1 MTGLDWAILFLFP
14 LGLLVAALYTRP
26 HAGSVSGFLAANRC
40 AGRYLIAVAYGMA
53 QLGVISLVWYWQQN
67 YDVAYTSIWWGLMEG
82 PAMIIIALSG
92 WVIYRYR
99 QTRAMTLA
107 QFFEMRYSRRFR
119 VFAGLVAFVSGVINY
134 GIFPAVAARFFIAL
148 CGLPEA
154 IMFGETAVSTFPLL
168 MGFMLA
174 IALLFVFLGGQV
186 AVIVTDFLQGS
197 FANVVFLV
205 IIGYLLWL
213 FPWSRIETALLAAPE
228 GKSLVDPF
236 DLGREE
242 NFNVWYWVISVIVLF
257 YGMMGWQGESG
268 YRAAALNAHEA
279 KMANIFNGWRFR
291 VLMLITL
298 VLPVAIRVVMTDP
311 AYAAE
316 AELINAYTGAQ
327 PTAALAAEVRTP
339 VAVAQILPAGLLGLF
354 AAALLGAFISTND
367 TYLHSWGS
375 IFIQDVVLPF
385 RKKPLSQKAHLLLLK
400 CSIFGVAI
408 FAFVFS
414 LLYKP
419 NQYIAMFL
427 ALTGAV
433 FVGGA
438 GSAIIGGLY
447 WKRGTT
453 AAAWA
458 AMIAGMTLSGGGII
472 LKQLDATTVHP
483 GPMLVVEHDGVE
495 RRFTLSPDMEEGE
508 WNSLG
513 DSSLAI
519 TANLLEPDEG
529 SSAARAAVE
538 LAWGEDR
545 TSLRNATIDPSS
557 GVSGSDPEGE
567 PYLVRIER
575 ASSLAPLLAPLA
587 YVRNDMTGQVLTFWS
602 IVISILLYV
611 SISLLGWVTGRAPH
625 DMDKLLN
632 RGVHAIEGDQAAIV
646 SKGTWLE
653 RFGFDRN
660 MTGWDRFATAITL
673 LWPFGFT
680 LVFIVILVWREQ
692 FGLDRAWWVGYWHWW
707 TYLAFG
713 VAAAVTVWFTVGGF
727 RDLRRMFDR
736 LRNYV
741 PDEADDGHVASSRD
755 DLRSDIE

>member
-1 MTGLDWAILFLFP
+1 MTFADWGILFLF
-14 LGLLVAALYTRP
+14 LFGLLVAALYTRP

-82 PAMIIIALSG
+82 PAMILIALSG

-107 QFFEMRYSRRFR
+107 QFFEMRYSRSFR
-119 VFAGLVAFVSGVINY
+119 VFAGLVAFVSGIINY
-134 GIFPAVAARFFIAL
+134 GIFPAVAARFFIAM
-148 CGLPEA
+148 CGLPDA
-154 IMFGETAVSTFPLL
+154 IQIGGATVGTFPLL
-168 MGFMLA
+168 MGLMLA

-197 FANVVFLV
+197 FANIVFLAV
-205 IIGYLLWL
+205 IAYLLWV

-228 GKSLVDPF
+228 GRSLVDPF
-236 DLGREE
+236 DLGKEE
-242 NFNVWYWVISVIVLF
+242 NFNVWYWLISIVVLF

-298 VLPVAIRVVMTDP
+298 VLPVAIRVVLTDP
-311 AYAAE
+311 AYAEQA
-316 AELINAYTGAQ
+316 AVIDAYTAAQ

-339 VAVAQILPAGLLGLF
+339 VAVSQILPAGLLGLF
-354 AAALLGAFISTND
+354 AAAMLGAFISTND

-385 RKKPLSQKAHLLLLK
+385 RRKPLSRRAHLLLLK
-400 CSIFGVAI
+400 GSILGVAC

-414 LLYKP
+414 LLYQP

-453 AAAWA
+453 AGAWA
-458 AMIAGMTLSGGGII
+458 AMIAGMTLSGGGIV
-472 LKQLDATTVHP
+472 LKQLPESVVHP
-483 GPMLVVEHDGVE
+483 GAVVVVEHGDDVHRLVVPDEDTDGSFGPVAGGPLSIDTELLDPLEGGSAAAASVRLGWEAEERVLASGTIDRDRALTGTDPDGRPFRITLVE
-495 RRFTLSPDMEEGE
+495 RGP
-508 WNSLG
+508 
-513 DSSLAI
+513 LA
-519 TANLLEPDEG
+519 
-529 SSAARAAVE
+529 
-538 LAWGEDR
+538 
-545 TSLRNATIDPSS
+545 AT
-557 GVSGSDPEGE
+557 
-567 PYLVRIER
+567 
-575 ASSLAPLLAPLA
+575 LLAPLD
-587 YVRNDMTGQVLTFWS
+587 YVRNDLTGQVLTFWS
-602 IVISILLYV
+602 IVISILLYI
-611 SISLLGWVTGRAPH
+611 SISLLAWLRGRPPH
-625 DMDKLLN
+625 DMDRLLN
-632 RGVHAIEGDQAAIV
+632 RGAHAIAGDQAAVV
-646 SKGTWLE
+646 SKGSWLE
-653 RFGFDRN
+653 RIGFDGA

-673 LWPFGFT
+673 LWPFAFT
-680 LVFIVILVWREQ
+680 IVFLVVLVLYNRLELTRE
-692 FGLDRAWWVGYWHWW
+692 WWAGYWHWW

-713 VAAAVTVWFTVGGF
+713 VAAAVTTWFTIGGF
-727 RDLRRMFDR
+727 RDLRRMFRR
-736 LRNYV
+736 LRSHV
-741 PDEADDGHVASSRD
+741 DDEADDGRV
-755 DLRSDIE
+755 E

>member
-1 MTGLDWAILFLFP
+1 MTGLDWGILILFP

-67 YDVAYTSIWWGLMEG
+67 YDVAFTSIFWGLMEG

-107 QFFEMRYSRRFR
+107 QFFEMRYSRKFR
-119 VFAGLVAFVSGVINY
+119 VFAGLVAFGSGIINY

-148 CGLPEA
+148 CGLPDA
-154 IMFGETAVSTFPLL
+154 VMIGETTIGTFPIL
-168 MGFMLA
+168 MGLMLG
-174 IALLFVFLGGQV
+174 IALLFVFIGGQV

-197 FANVVFLV
+197 FANVVFLAV
-205 IIGYLLWL
+205 IAYILWI
-213 FPWSRIETALLAAPE
+213 FPWSRIETALLVDAQA
-228 GKSLVDPF
+228 GRSLVDPF
-236 DLGREE
+236 DLGKEE

-279 KMANIFNGWRFR
+279 KMANILNGWRFR

-298 VLPVAIRVVMTDP
+298 VLPIAIRVVMTDP
-311 AYAAE
+311 AYAEQAQ
-316 AELINAYTGAQ
+316 LINAYTSAQ

-339 VAVAQILPAGLLGLF
+339 VAVSQILPQGLLGLF

-385 RKKPLSQKAHLLLLK
+385 KKKPLSQKAHLLLLK

-408 FAFVFS
+408 FAFIFS
-414 LLYKP
+414 MLYTP

-453 AAAWA
+453 TAAWA
-458 AMIAGMTLSGGGII
+458 AMIAGMTLSSSGII
-472 LKQLDATTVHP
+472 LKQLPATVVHP
-483 GPMLVVEHDGVE
+483 GSFAVVTHGEETQHVILSAATDADDGDFVQV
-495 RRFTLSPDMEEGE
+495 
-508 WNSLG
+508 G
-513 DSSLAI
+513 DSPLSIDADLLDPLEGGSAATASIALAW
-519 TANLLEPDEG
+519 DEG
-529 SSAARAAVE
+529 SKDSKTR
-538 LAWGEDR
+538 R
-545 TSLRNATIDPSS
+545 SLGRQVLDSS
-557 GVSGSDPEGE
+557 GRYSGTTPDGTPFTVTVKDPG
-567 PYLVRIER
+567 PM
-575 ASSLAPLLAPLA
+575 AALLAPLD
-587 YVRNDMTGQVLTFWS
+587 YIRNDLTGQVLTFWS
-602 IVISILLYV
+602 ILISILLYV
-611 SISLLGWVTGRAPH
+611 TISLGAWAAGRPAH

-632 RGVHAIEGDQAAIV
+632 RGGHAVKGDHAMVV
-646 SKGTWLE
+646 SRGTWLE
-653 RFGFDRN
+653 RFGFDQA

-673 LWPFGFT
+673 LWPFLFT
-680 LVFIVILVWREQ
+680 IVFIVILVFHKKLGLTRE
-692 FGLDRAWWVGYWHWW
+692 WWAGYWHWW

-713 VAAAVTVWFTVGGF
+713 VAAAVTIWFTIGGF
-727 RDLRRMFDR
+727 RDLRRMFKR
-736 LRNYV
+736 LREYV
-741 PDEADDGHVASSRD
+741 ADDADDGRV
-755 DLRSDIE
+755 E